1 MVNPALLASID
12 SLDAD
17 ELDEVIEYASTR
29 RIGPIV
35 VTDEHRRPLE
45 SRRHDL
51 DPVRWLSDDEFDARL
66 DSLTS

>member
-17 ELDEVIEYASTR
+17 ELDELIEYAATR
-29 RIGPIV
+29 RLGTIV
-35 VTDEHRRPLE
+35 VTDEQRQVLE
-45 SRRHDL
+45 SRRDDR
-51 DPVRWLSDDEFDARL
+51 DPASWLSDDEFDARL

>member
-17 ELDEVIEYASTR
+17 ELDELIEYVSTR
-29 RIGPIV
+29 RTGTIV
-35 VTDEHRRPLE
+35 VTDERRQVLE
-45 SRRHDL
+45 SRRNNL
-51 DPVRWLSDDEFDARL
+51 DPASWVSDEEFDARL